1 MRFHIR
7 HGRPF
12 LLAGFVFTTVCG
24 AMAQPA
30 EIRFSRDEDV
40 PDFHFDTAI
49 TASPDSGKS
58 RFNCFVKVAYDEL
71 QFVRDGGGYLARF
84 ELSAILFNERGEQVE
99 AKIRSHEVR
108 VPGYDSTNSRSA
120 FAPAQAAFDIAP
132 GRYELLLS
140 VMDLDSRK
148 TSVKKIPVQTAKGRP
163 GDLTVTDIIL
173 AERVVADS
181 AGNPSP
187 VASVLGNLSETMDTL
202 FVWFEIHSPPSL
214 ASVPI
219 RVRLTDVN
227 GAVVRSDT
235 LSRPLSG
242 GRTVCVLSV
251 VKGDLR
257 GGRYKLDVEVGSGER
272 IVKRS
277 RPLTVHWGDMPGQT
291 GDLDKMIEQVRYIAK
306 GSEIKKMKKKP
317 EGEDR
322 LEAFREFWR
331 QRDPTPDT
339 EANELEEEYYRR
351 VEFANQNFGTF
362 IDGWKS
368 DRGMVYILLGPP
380 GEVERHPF
388 ESGSKPYEV
397 WTYYTFNRSVLFV
410 DHTGM
415 GDYRLEGTIHDLLNR
430 IR

>member
-1 MRFHIR
+1 MRMQNR
-7 HGRPF
+7 HGRPL
-12 LLAGFVFTTVCG
+12 LLAGFLFSAACG

-71 QFVRDGGGYLARF
+71 QFVRDGGGYIARF
-84 ELSAILFNERGEQVE
+84 ELSAILFNDRGEQVE

-120 FAPAQAAFDIAP
+120 FAPAQASFDIAP

-148 TSVKKIPVQTAKGRP
+148 ASVKKTPVQISKGRP

-187 VASVLGNLSETMDTL
+187 MASVLGNLSETMDTL

-219 RVRLTDVN
+219 RVRLTDVK

-235 LSRPLSG
+235 LSKTLSG

-251 VKGDLR
+251 GKGDLR

-277 RPLTVHWGDMPGQT
+277 RPLTVHWGDMPGQAA
-291 GDLDKMIEQVRYIAK
+291 DLDKMIEQIRYIAK
-306 GSEIKKMKKKP
+306 GSEIKKIKKKQ
-317 EGEDR
+317 GEDR

-388 ESGSKPYEV
+388 ESGSKPYEI

-415 GDYRLEGTIHDLLNR
+415 GDYRLEGTIHDLLSR